1 MDRHEAVA
9 QLLMGGAYAD
19 DHLDGAEL
27 EQVGTLLRR
36 VTGQTELDP
45 RLQSCLDSFDKDSFE
60 IGEAASVLQ
69 GESMA
74 AKRKVLE
81 LIVAV
86 HEADDSW
93 DFSEDDYVRQVGAA
107 LGLAASDYA
116 DLVVGDMAIESG
128 GFVVLPPPLP
138 VDS

>member
-1 MDRHEAVA
+1 
-9 QLLMGGAYAD
+9 
-19 DHLDGAEL
+19 
-27 EQVGTLLRR
+27 